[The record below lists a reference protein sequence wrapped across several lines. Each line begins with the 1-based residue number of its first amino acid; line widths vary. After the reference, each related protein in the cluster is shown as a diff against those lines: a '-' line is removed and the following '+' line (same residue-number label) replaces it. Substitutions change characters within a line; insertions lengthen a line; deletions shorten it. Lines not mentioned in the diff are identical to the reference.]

1 MQIANLDLPVIWAGL
16 IAVAVFLYVVLDGF
30 DLGVGILFP
39 FAADARERDQMVAS
53 IAPVWDGNETWLILG
68 GGGLL
73 AVFPLAYSALMPALY
88 LPVSLMLI
96 ALIFRGVAFEFR
108 HHGVSRGKRFWTGA
122 FFCGSLGA
130 ALTQGIILGGFIQG
144 IKTDPVTHAFI
155 GGGFDWF
162 TPFSLSVGIGLAI
175 GYALLGAG
183 WLVFKTSGP
192 LHQRAQG
199 WTQRLAIATGLVL
212 FLVSAATLTVDPQV
226 TQRWGISL
234 SRGVYDWGRF
244 LSLAWLPL
252 LAVVFI
258 WAAALSARRTP
269 HFMAYFYSV
278 LMFIIGFFG
287 LAISVWPNAI
297 PFGLSIHQAA
307 AADNALLLM
316 LIGALIALPVILGYT
331 AFVYWVFRAK
341 VPHDAA
347 YH

>member
-130 ALTQGIILGGFIQG
+130 ALAQGIILGGFIQG
-144 IKTDPVTHAFI
+144 IKTDPVRHAFI
-155 GGGFDWF
+155 GGGLDWL
-162 TPFSLSVGIGLAI
+162 TPFSLAVGIGLAI

-183 WLVFKTSGP
+183 WLVFKTTGP
-192 LHQRAQG
+192 LHERAQS
-199 WTQRLAIATGLVL
+199 WTQRLAIATGIAL

-226 TQRWGISL
+226 TQRWGISI

-244 LSLAWLPL
+244 LSLAWLPG
-252 LAVVFI
+252 LALSCI
-258 WAAALSARRTP
+258 AMAALRVRHAPHRR
-269 HFMAYFYSV
+269 AYQFTV
-278 LMFIIGFFG
+278 ALFALGFAG
-287 LAISVWPNAI
+287 LAISVWPNVI
-297 PFGLSIHQAA
+297 PFGLDIHQAA

-316 LIGALIALPVILGYT
+316 LIGALITLPVILGYT
-331 AFVYWVFRAK
+331 CFVYWVFRAK
-341 VPHDAA
+341 VPADAA
-347 YH
+347 SH

>member
-1 MQIANLDLPVIWAGL
+1 MQIAHLDLPVIWAGL
-16 IAVAVFLYVVLDGF
+16 IALAVFLYVVLDGF

-88 LPVSLMLI
+88 LPVSFMLI

-130 ALTQGIILGGFIQG
+130 ALAQGIILGGFIQG
-144 IKTDPVTHAFI
+144 IKTDPVRHVFI
-155 GGGFDWF
+155 GGGLDWL
-162 TPFSLSVGIGLAI
+162 TPFSLAVGIGLAI
-175 GYALLGAG
+175 GYALLGAA
-183 WLVFKTSGP
+183 WLVFKTAGP
-192 LHQRAQG
+192 LHERAMG
-199 WTQRLAIATGLVL
+199 WTQRLAIATGLAL

-234 SRGVYDWGRF
+234 SRGIYDWERF
-244 LSLAWLPL
+244 LALGWLPG
-252 LAVVFI
+252 LALGCI
-258 WAAALSARRTP
+258 AMAALRVRHAPHRR
-269 HFMAYFYSV
+269 AYQFSV
-278 LMFIIGFFG
+278 ALFALGFAG
-287 LAISVWPNAI
+287 LAISVWPNVI
-297 PFGLSIHQAA
+297 PFGLTIHQAA

-316 LIGALIALPVILGYT
+316 LIGALVALPVILGYT
-331 AFVYWVFRAK
+331 FFVYWVFRAK
-341 VPHDAA
+341 VPGDAA

>member
-16 IAVAVFLYVVLDGF
+16 IALAVFLYVVLDGF

-39 FAADARERDQMVAS
+39 FAANARERDQMVAA

-88 LPVSLMLI
+88 LPVSFMLI

-108 HHGVSRGKRFWTGA
+108 HHGVSQGKRFWTGA

-130 ALTQGIILGGFIQG
+130 ALAQGIILGGFIQG
-144 IKTDPVTHAFI
+144 IKTDPVRHVFI
-155 GGGFDWF
+155 GGGLDWL
-162 TPFSLSVGIGLAI
+162 TPFSLAVGIGLAI

-183 WLVFKTSGP
+183 WLVFKTAGP
-192 LHQRAQG
+192 LHERAQG
-199 WTQRLAIATGLVL
+199 WTQRLAIATGLAL

-226 TQRWGISL
+226 TQRWGVSL
-234 SRGVYDWGRF
+234 SHGIYDWERF
-244 LSLAWLPL
+244 LALGWLPG
-252 LAVVFI
+252 LALGCI
-258 WAAALSARRTP
+258 AMAALRVRHAPHRR
-269 HFMAYFYSV
+269 AYQFSV
-278 LMFIIGFFG
+278 ALFALGFAG
-287 LAISVWPNAI
+287 LAISVWPNVI
-297 PFGLSIHQAA
+297 PFGLTIHQAA

-331 AFVYWVFRAK
+331 FFVYWVFRAK
-341 VPHDAA
+341 VPGDAA